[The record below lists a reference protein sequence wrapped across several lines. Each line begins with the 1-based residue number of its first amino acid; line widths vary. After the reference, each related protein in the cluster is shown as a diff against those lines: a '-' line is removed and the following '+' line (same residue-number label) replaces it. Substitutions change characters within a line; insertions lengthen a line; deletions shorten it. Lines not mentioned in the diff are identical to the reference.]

1 LGTFRYGKSK
11 ALVELN
17 QIILGDCLEVTK
29 EIPDKSANLIIA
41 DIPYNIGKGDWDKW
55 KKQGDYI
62 NYIGERFLEC
72 QRVLA
77 DNGSFYWFHNDF
89 LQMVE
94 LQNFINQSTKFIFK
108 QLIVWNKKFKGC
120 SNEGYLQGYNEV
132 ENLRNYQKMAEY
144 VLFYT
149 FQDET
154 GLTTVML
161 DVNNFPTL
169 RKYFKE
175 FLGDTGLSQKQIIE
189 TIGQKADHCFR
200 WRSTQWDLCT
210 PETYAELLS
219 LPTNG
224 FVRRE
229 YESLRQEYEGLR
241 YTFNEK
247 LGRTNVWEYTFRGEK
262 REPHP
267 TQKPISLIKDIVRCS
282 SKENDLILDP
292 FSGSGT
298 TAIACLELNRNFIC
312 IEKDPKYYEL
322 SVKRV
327 NDYKSQV
334 PMEFLK
340 AI

>member
-1 LGTFRYGKSK
+1 
-11 ALVELN
+11 LVELN

-89 LQMVE
+89 MQMVE
-94 LQNFINQSTKFIFK
+94 LQNFINKSTGFVLKS
-108 QLIVWNKKFKGC
+108 LITINKLNNSYIKDLYGTQEHF
-120 SNEGYLQGYNEV
+120 
-132 ENLRNYQKMAEY
+132 RNYLNIAEY
-144 VLFYT
+144 LLFYT

-229 YESLRQEYEGLR
+229 YESLRQEYESLRQEYESLR
-241 YTFNEK
+241 YTFNNQK
-247 LGRTNVWEYTFRGEK
+247 THHSVWNYEIENGQG
-262 REPHP
+262 HP
-267 TQKPISLIKDIVRCS
+267 TQKPKELIKNIILHS
-282 SKENDLILDP
+282 SNETDTILDP

-312 IEKDPKYYEL
+312 IEKDPKYHEL
-322 SVKRV
+322 SVKSV

-334 PMEFLK
+334 PMEFQK